1 MGAPARYD
9 DAAISEN
16 SAVVLSRLSER
27 LGEVTRAIQQRLIA
41 DVPELRDD
49 SALVE
54 LLGASVEGNVD
65 MVFHGLRYQIP
76 IDKMKPPTAALEYSR
91 RMAQRGVP
99 MNPLVRAYRLGHE
112 LLLEFGR
119 DEITDAGLDPRMSLA
134 VFERMTAQTFRYVDW
149 ISQEVV
155 VEYERERERWLD
167 NRNSARA
174 VRVREVLAATD
185 VDLDAITA
193 AIRYPMRRIHLGLV
207 LWLPEQTAQGDE
219 LVRLEGFLRELTESL
234 QTQGSP
240 LFVAADRVSGW
251 GWIPLNRAAADT
263 AVADVRRFVANH
275 DDSPS
280 VALGSPLPGV
290 EGFRRSHRQAQ
301 RARNVVLAAGADAA
315 SVTAADDPGLAAAAL
330 LGNDLEEARAWVREV
345 LGPLSSDTENDARL
359 RETLRVFLHHGASY
373 KAAADQLNLHFN
385 SVKYR
390 VQRAVERRGRSI
402 GEDRLDVEL
411 ALLVCRWFGE
421 AVLLSTVSEK

>member
-27 LGEVTRAIQQRLIA
+27 LGEITRAIQQRLIA

-421 AVLLSTVSEK
+421 AVLLSTASEK

>member
-27 LGEVTRAIQQRLIA
+27 LGEITRAIQQRLIA

-54 LLGASVEGNVD
+54 LLGASVGGNVD
-65 MVFHGLRYQIP
+65 TVFHGLRYQIP
-76 IDKMKPPTAALEYSR
+76 IDKMKPPTAAMEYSR

-134 VFERMTAQTFRYVDW
+134 VFERMTAETFRYVDW

-251 GWIPLNRAAADT
+251 GWIPLDPAAADT
-263 AVADVRRFVANH
+263 AVAGVRRFVANH
-275 DDSPS
+275 DDLPS

-421 AVLLSTVSEK
+421 AVLLSTASEK

>member
-16 SAVVLSRLSER
+16 SAVVMARLSDR
-27 LGEVTRAIQQRLIA
+27 LGEVTRAIRQRLA
-41 DVPELRDD
+41 GDVPELRDD
-49 SALVE
+49 PALLE
-54 LLGASVEGNVD
+54 LLGASVESNVD
-65 MVFHGLRYQIP
+65 TVFQALRYEIP
-76 IDKMKPPTAALEYSR
+76 IEKLEPPTAALEYTR
-91 RMAQRGVP
+91 RMAQRGVS

-112 LLLEFGR
+112 MVLEFVR
-119 DEITDAGLDPRMSLA
+119 EEISGGALEPRIGLA
-134 VFERMTAQTFRYVDW
+134 VFERITAFSFRYVDW

-155 VEYERERERWLD
+155 VEYERERERWLEH
-167 NRNSARA
+167 RNSLRA
-174 VRVREVLAATD
+174 VRVREVLGTTD
-185 VDLDAITA
+185 VDLDAITS
-193 AIRYPMRRIHLGLV
+193 AINYPMRRLHLGLV
-207 LWLPEQTAQGDE
+207 LWLPEETAQGDE

-234 QTQGSP
+234 QTQGSS
-240 LFVAADRVSGW
+240 LFVAADRVSAW
-251 GWIPLNRAAADT
+251 GWIPLHPAAAAT
-263 AVADVRRFVANH
+263 VVAKIRRYVANH

-280 VALGSPLPGV
+280 VALGSSLPGV
-290 EGFRRSHRQAQ
+290 DGFRRSHRQAQ
-301 RARNVVLAAGADAA
+301 RARDVAIAAGAATA

-330 LGNDLEEARAWVREV
+330 LGESLDEARIWMREV

-390 VQRAVERRGRSI
+390 VQRAVERRGRPI

-411 ALLVCRWFGE
+411 ALLVCNRFGD
-421 AVLLSTVSEK
+421 AVLGSASER

>member
-16 SAVVLSRLSER
+16 SAVILARLSER

-65 MVFHGLRYQIP
+65 TVFHALRYQIP
-76 IDKMKPPTAALEYSR
+76 IDKIEPPTAALEYSR

-421 AVLLSTVSEK
+421 AVLLSTASEK

>member
-27 LGEVTRAIQQRLIA
+27 LGEITRAIQQRLIA

-421 AVLLSTVSEK
+421 AVLRSTSEK